1 MSGGGTRPGAHP
13 VADGAGHGT
22 GPRPRIAVVGAGV
35 SGLSCAACLLAAGAE
50 VTVLARE
57 VSPANTS
64 DVAAAF
70 WYPYRAGP
78 RERVAAW
85 GATTYRRLRALAA
98 DPATGVVR
106 RPIVHRYAGPAPE
119 PWWNGPVEDF
129 RPLED
134 ADRFGPWIDGYR
146 YVTYLADTSRYM
158 PWLAARVEGAGGRI
172 ERAEVGSLDEL
183 RGRFDGVVDAA
194 GVFAR
199 RLAGDEAVFPIRG
212 QVVVVRKPAGFR
224 DEIRESA
231 CRYVVPRHEDVV
243 LGGTSD
249 DGEWSREP
257 SERDAA
263 AIVDGCRE
271 LCRELDAAFASSRP
285 PEVLDHR
292 VGLRPGR
299 AEVRL
304 ELEDAGGL
312 PVVHDYGHAGAGF
325 TLSWGCAEDAARR
338 LMAAVTG
345 ETVDAAAVV
354 AARGG
359 DEDDDA
365 GGA

>member
-1 MSGGGTRPGAHP
+1 MSAGAERSTHTRTHTGT
-13 VADGAGHGT
+13 AGSRS

-35 SGLSCAACLLAAGAE
+35 SGLSCAACLLEAGAD

-78 RERVAAW
+78 REKVAEW
-85 GATTYRRLRALAA
+85 GATTYRRLRALAG

-106 RPIVHRYAGPAPE
+106 RTIVHRYAEPAPD
-119 PWWNGPVEDF
+119 PWWRGPVEDF
-129 RPLED
+129 RPLSED
-134 ADRFGPWIDGYR
+134 DRFGPWIDGYR

-158 PWLAARVEGAGGRI
+158 PWLAARVEAAGGRV
-172 ERAEVGSLDEL
+172 ERTEVEALESLRD
-183 RGRFDGVVDAA
+183 RFDGVVDAA

-199 RLAGDEAVFPIRG
+199 TLARDEEVFPIRG
-212 QVVVVRKPAGFR
+212 QVVVVRRPPGFR

-243 LGGTSD
+243 LGGTAD
-249 DGEWSREP
+249 DGDWSREP

-263 AIVDGCRE
+263 AIVAGCRE
-271 LCRELDAAFASSRP
+271 LCRELDAAFASAEP
-285 PEVLDHR
+285 PEVLAHR

-299 AEVRL
+299 AEVRV
-304 ELEDAGGL
+304 ELEDVGGL

-338 LMAAVTG
+338 LLTAVTG
-345 ETVDAAAVV
+345 EDVGAAAVV
-354 AARGG
+354 AAG
-359 DEDDDA
+359 D
-365 GGA
+365 GNG